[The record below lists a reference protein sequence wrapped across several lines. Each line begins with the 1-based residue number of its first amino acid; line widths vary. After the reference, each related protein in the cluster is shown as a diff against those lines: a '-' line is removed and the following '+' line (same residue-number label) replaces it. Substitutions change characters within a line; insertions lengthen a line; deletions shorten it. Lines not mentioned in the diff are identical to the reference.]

1 MRSETSTLGVQENIY
16 DNSEINLEQKK
27 EEVWLDEKNFYLFK
41 KVSYIEKSNFYEFLA
56 IMLDS
61 WVNFIQALDNFSQR
75 TKNLYFKEKIDE
87 IKTYVSS
94 WESLSKAMKKMPDL
108 FDDTE
113 TSITEA
119 WEKSGSLVNSL
130 ESLSDDY
137 KKIHNL
143 RSKIKGALTYPIII
157 FLFLIVAVI
166 IVMTYVI
173 PMLKPLFETA
183 QVELPFATI
192 ALIATSNFIS
202 NYFIHILIW
211 IFLAFIWILAYKN
224 TSSWKEVFDR
234 LFLNLPLL
242 WTLYRNY
249 IISRISANLWVL
261 ISAWVPILKVLTLV
275 WKSTNNVVYIE
286 IFDKLISK
294 VSAGSKIVESMLEI
308 DPVHEYFPSD
318 FITMLAV
325 WEKTASIQ
333 RITDKINNQYT
344 LEIDNSLAS
353 ITKWIEPIAIASAGI
368 FVLWF
373 AFAIFGA
380 ILKLTQ
386 TVG

>member
-1 MRSETSTLGVQENIY
+1 MSSETSNLRMKENIY
-16 DNSEINLEQKK
+16 DNQEINLEHKRDEASLTEKK
-27 EEVWLDEKNFYLFK
+27 FYLFK
-41 KVSYIEKSNFYEFLA
+41 KVSYIEKSNFFEFLA
-56 IMLDS
+56 VMLDS
-61 WVNFIQALDNFSQR
+61 GVNFIQALDSFAER
-75 TKNLYFKEKIDE
+75 TKNLYFQEKVLE
-87 IKTYVSS
+87 LKVYVSS

-108 FDDTE
+108 FGDTE
-113 TSITEA
+113 TAITEA

-130 ESLSDDY
+130 ESLSNDF

-143 RSKIKGALTYPIII
+143 RGKIKWALTYPIII
-157 FLFLIVAVI
+157 FLFLIIAVV

-192 ALIATSNFIS
+192 ALISTSDFIS
-202 NYFIHILIW
+202 NYLVHII
-211 IFLAFIWILAYKN
+211 IFVILWFVWLVFYRN
-224 TSSWKEVFDR
+224 TPSGKEFFDR
-234 LFLNLPLL
+234 FFLSLPLL
-242 WTLYRNY
+242 GNLYRNY

-275 WKSTNNVVYIE
+275 GKSTNNVVYVA
-286 IFDKLISK
+286 IFDSLITK
-294 VSAGSKIVESMLEI
+294 VSSGGKIVESMLEI
-308 DPVHEYFPSD
+308 DPSHEYFPSD
-318 FITMLAV
+318 FITMLSV

-333 RITDKINNQYT
+333 KITDKINNQYT
-344 LEIDNSLAS
+344 IEIDNSLAS
-353 ITKWIEPIAIASAGI
+353 ITKWIEPIAIASAGV

>member
-1 MRSETSTLGVQENIY
+1 MRSETSPLGGQENIY
-16 DNSEINLEQKK
+16 DNGEINLEQKK
-27 EEVWLDEKNFYLFK
+27 DETTLTEKKFYLFK
-41 KVSYIEKSNFYEFLA
+41 KVSYIEKSNFYEYLSV
-56 IMLDS
+56 MLDS
-61 WVNFIQALDNFSQR
+61 GVNFIQALDSFSDR
-75 TKNLYFKEKIDE
+75 TKNEYFKEKIWE

-130 ESLSDDY
+130 ESLSNDF

-143 RSKIKGALTYPIII
+143 RWKIKGALTYPIII

-173 PMLKPLFETA
+173 PMLKPLFDTA
-183 QVELPFATI
+183 EVELPFATT
-192 ALIATSNFIS
+192 ALIATSDFIS
-202 NYFIHILIW
+202 NYLIHLIIW
-211 IFLAFIWILAYKN
+211 IWLLFTWLVFYRN
-224 TSSWKEVFDR
+224 TPSGKEVFDR
-234 LFLNLPLL
+234 FFLGLPLI
-242 WTLYRNY
+242 WNLYRNY
-249 IISRISANLWVL
+249 IISRVASNLGVL
-261 ISAWVPILKVLTLV
+261 ISAWVPILKILTLV
-275 WKSTNNVVYIE
+275 GKSTNNVVYVAL
-286 IFDKLISK
+286 FDRIITK
-294 VSAGSKIVESMLEI
+294 VSSGSKIVESMLEV
-308 DPVHEYFPSD
+308 DPLHEYFPSD
-318 FITMLAV
+318 FITMLSV
-325 WEKTASIQ
+325 WEKTANIWK
-333 RITDKINNQYT
+333 ITEKINNQYT
-344 LEIDNSLAS
+344 IEIDNSLAS
-353 ITKWIEPIAIASAGI
+353 ITKWIEPIAIASAWI